1 MIDTGWMVD
10 PFALHDARWFSA
22 GTATALVRDGE
33 TESQDPP
40 PSTSCTCAMVPVV
53 AAGSPD
59 DLLRSDFTTRQDNG
73 DGRSFRQRA
82 TDVVCAYHG
91 MA

>member
-1 MIDTGWMVD
+1 MVD
-10 PFALHDARWFSA
+10 PFGLHDARWFSD
-22 GTATALVRDGE
+22 GNATALVRDRG

-40 PSTSCTCAMVPVV
+40 PSDSCTCALVPV
-53 AAGSPD
+53 ASIGSPQ
-59 DLLRSDFTTRQDNG
+59 DLLRSDFTNRQDNG

-82 TDVVCAYHG
+82 MDTVCAYHG